1 MESVNEKKYFGYTL
15 KQLWSCVICYCVF
28 IAFGG
33 FDASK
38 SVYYP
43 LIQEYYKLQYDY
55 QGMLVFASC
64 TGYTIFS
71 LFVGY
76 ISVKLGIKSTLAI
89 GLLVVLSTCILIC
102 IFPNIWLLLTCL
114 VCNGVGQVFLDVGT
128 NTWATIIFN
137 AHKAVMMNL
146 LHCFYGLGA
155 SIGPILTAYVSRHLH
170 FDYRGVFIG
179 ILILITFALIM
190 VLFSPSQKKEDKQQ
204 NESSASSEQQQD
216 KQSSI
221 SICSAFKHP
230 VVLLLG
236 IVEGCIA
243 GTENITMNWAPIYL
257 RDLYGWDVETK
268 GAHFISIFFL
278 CYTLSRVVSG
288 FIIDAVGEVNS
299 VLIYTALLIVVYILG
314 FCIYA
319 QGPYILMFTG
329 VFIAP
334 LFPTTL
340 TVAMEYFGEDC
351 GKITCVLFF
360 IYMVFSQTM
369 QYVVGVVSRYIGVQ
383 WGYRVAVL
391 LMVIVFINIY
401 IVKIL
406 LKKKQQKQ
414 QEALLPPE
422 VNVNSNYVV
431 CFYIP

>member
-43 LIQEYYKLQYDY
+43 LIQEYYQLKYDY

-76 ISVKLGIKSTLAI
+76 ISVKLGIKSTLTI

-114 VCNGVGQVFLDVGT
+114 VCNGIGQVFLDVGT

-204 NESSASSEQQQD
+204 NESSA
-216 KQSSI
+216 
-221 SICSAFKHP
+221 
-230 VVLLLG
+230 
-236 IVEGCIA
+236 
-243 GTENITMNWAPIYL
+243 
-257 RDLYGWDVETK
+257 
-268 GAHFISIFFL
+268 
-278 CYTLSRVVSG
+278 
-288 FIIDAVGEVNS
+288 
-299 VLIYTALLIVVYILG
+299 
-314 FCIYA
+314 
-319 QGPYILMFTG
+319 
-329 VFIAP
+329 
-334 LFPTTL
+334 
-340 TVAMEYFGEDC
+340 
-351 GKITCVLFF
+351 
-360 IYMVFSQTM
+360 
-369 QYVVGVVSRYIGVQ
+369 
-383 WGYRVAVL
+383 
-391 LMVIVFINIY
+391 
-401 IVKIL
+401 
-406 LKKKQQKQ
+406 
-414 QEALLPPE
+414 
-422 VNVNSNYVV
+422 
-431 CFYIP
+431 